1 MITFINDQQLLPQI
15 IMLVVD
21 LNIVTCFDQVKLG
34 TDVVVGSE
42 KNKVEAELGQEDRY
56 NTLQV
61 GVRKHNIWPN
71 PIIDEVQN

>member
-1 MITFINDQQLLPQI
+1 
-15 IMLVVD
+15 MLVVD

-61 GVRKHNIWPN
+61 GVRKHNI
-71 PIIDEVQN
+71 